1 MNADLTASTAFF
13 TLSVSFISMLKALA
27 PITTLIITWC
37 AFFTEPSTS
46 KLVNVV
52 IIALG
57 VLLSSLGEVTFAW
70 TGFIFQM
77 AGTVAESARLVLI
90 QWLLTAHQ
98 GDNQRQRT
106 PSTDEE
112 TGLVSS
118 SSGSSSSDHESC
130 AGDTDATPRRYSD
143 GDGWSALPT
152 HGHRNV
158 QTSRDDNDRDGGDEE
173 DMAIMSPLALLYYYA
188 PVCAL
193 LNGLTAFIFEA
204 PEFDWNDLNRVGVG
218 MLALSGGLA
227 FLLNLTSVL
236 LVRMSFPR
244 LLETPAPPLSACR
257 LTSTV
262 LKIGKTSALT
272 MNLAGILKSLLLVGA
287 SAIIWAT
294 EITLLQ
300 GLGYAISLAGM
311 FYYALPDDSEPPH
324 VVLMAYLRGYAGRSK
339 DGQSQTWFNRVRHP
353 LRELGRYRAI
363 PEDQDTDPE
372 GSVLLEEVDKE
383 H

>member
-1 MNADLTASTAFF
+1 MNADLTVLTAFF

-37 AFFTEPSTS
+37 AFFTVSS
-46 KLVNVV
+46 KGKLVNVF
-52 IIALG
+52 IIAFG

-90 QWLLTAHQ
+90 QWLLAAPQ
-98 GDNQRQRT
+98 GDTKRQPQRAPT
-106 PSTDEE
+106 ADEE
-112 TGLVSS
+112 TGIAS
-118 SSGSSSSDHESC
+118 SSSSDSESG
-130 AGDTDATPRRYSD
+130 AGDVGTSGRYSD
-143 GDGWSALPT
+143 GGAWSALPT
-152 HGHRNV
+152 HGHGDV
-158 QTSRDDNDRDGGDEE
+158 QTSRDDNGRDRDYDGDI
-173 DMAIMSPLALLYYYA
+173 AIMSPLALLYYYA
-188 PVCAL
+188 PVCAV

-204 PEFDWNDLNRVGVG
+204 PEFDWNDLDRVGVG
-218 MLALSGGLA
+218 MLALNGGLA

-236 LVRMSFPR
+236 LVRMPFPHPPA
-244 LLETPAPPLSACR
+244 TPGLPPCACR
-257 LTSTV
+257 LKDTT

-300 GLGYAISLAGM
+300 GFGYAISLAGM
-311 FYYALPDDSEPPH
+311 FYYSLPDDSESPH
-324 VVLMAYLRGYAGRSK
+324 VVLMACLRGCAGRSK
-339 DGQSQTWFNRVRHP
+339 DGQPQTWFKRARHP

-363 PEDQDTDPE
+363 PEDQDIDPE
-372 GSVLLEEVDKE
+372 GAFLLDKIDKE